1 MCSQATQLT
10 DLKGVLIYSYFHFF
24 NRGHFPNGRLAA
36 QLFAKHIQMAES
48 IAWGM
53 HVPSSLEE
61 VAG

>member
-36 QLFAKHIQMAES
+36 QLFAKHIQTAES
-48 IAWGM
+48 IA
-53 HVPSSLEE
+53 
-61 VAG
+61 